1 MKEMMPTLIFLC
13 GIGQLGVLI
22 ASSIT
27 PFQLRWKTELAVLGK
42 LHRQMYWVYA
52 GYVVLAIIAFALLSL
67 FNADELAGGS
77 ALARGVCAY
86 IAVFWGIRLALQGV
100 FDVREHLSKWW
111 LKLGYLLLTV
121 LFAGLTV
128 VYGLAALRP
137 W

>member
-13 GIGQLGVLI
+13 GVGQLGVLI

-100 FDVREHLSKWW
+100 FNVREHLSKWW